1 MAAPAERDGVTDL
14 MHAAWPGRAPL
25 IKGLK
30 LINLWFHMVGCF
42 RFVSPLLFPSHMFSL
57 SLSLSLI
64 STDVPANE
72 AAGFFFF
79 GHLLWFHIPDSS
91 TLTATSFHLLSL
103 SPSESSHLLFS
114 YFLLSSSFFIFLSLS
129 SPHPTCQARLCPYRW
144 VQSSKAVEKRG
155 WVITLHRL
163 SPPYQPHYSS
173 SGP

>member
-72 AAGFFFF
+72 ATGFFFWPF
-79 GHLLWFHIPDSS
+79 ALISHPWFIHPDRNLLPPPLSVSLWIISS
-91 TLTATSFHLLSL
+91 IIFLLPLVLILFHLPFPFF
-103 SPSESSHLLFS
+103 PSSNLPSTSVSISMGSEQQGSGKTRLGHHS
-114 YFLLSSSFFIFLSLS
+114 
-129 SPHPTCQARLCPYRW
+129 TQAF
-144 VQSSKAVEKRG
+144 
-155 WVITLHRL
+155 
-163 SPPYQPHYSS
+163 PPYQPHYSS